1 MCVTTKVTNKSR
13 EKITKREREREM
25 PRLVDDVDIQRKVI
39 TFIADELGDKIW
51 FSAKGSRT
59 KTGKHGIFERA
70 FREIAPT
77 ASHSTISRWWEY
89 FLQNGETQADKRK
102 RERDSGKRD
111 TPRRYR
117 GRWNSRQRLMLQQIV
132 DEHPEFYL
140 DEIQFRLYKMGGG
153 WWSRSYIWKKL
164 RYELKYSLQI
174 ATTRSYDI
182 DVVERDKFMRRVK
195 EIIIHAR
202 QLMFLDET
210 AKGKNSG
217 RRRRHWSRQG
227 LTPFRY
233 IYFNGSHGKTYTML
247 SACDID
253 GFLLDECECVE
264 PSRGPND
271 DEPVST
277 IMYPIHISIHY
288 HYHYHVPYLQF
299 IHLFFYFINILFLY
313 YIYKTRGTVDAERF
327 RLWLRTKVLPKA
339 GNFQLGQPRSI
350 IVLDNAQIHRLAKE
364 IIEAESN
371 AICIYLPAYSP
382 DLNPIEM
389 MFHSYKQGL
398 KRYAKLPHHIA
409 HRKSLQTVTPAIAC
423 SYFKKSQVPKCDH
436 YMSIDLLKKKKKE
449 EETLLCSSMMTTTLL
464 SAVVAHIC
472 TSKK

>member
-1 MCVTTKVTNKSR
+1 
-13 EKITKREREREM
+13 M

-164 RYELKYSLQI
+164 RYELRYSLQM

-271 DEPVST
+271 DEPCYCS
-277 IMYPIHISIHY
+277 
-288 HYHYHVPYLQF
+288 L
-299 IHLFFYFINILFLY
+299 
-313 YIYKTRGTVDAERF
+313 
-327 RLWLRTKVLPKA
+327 LWF
-339 GNFQLGQPRSI
+339 N
-350 IVLDNAQIHRLAKE
+350 
-364 IIEAESN
+364 
-371 AICIYLPAYSP
+371 C
-382 DLNPIEM
+382 
-389 MFHSYKQGL
+389 
-398 KRYAKLPHHIA
+398 
-409 HRKSLQTVTPAIAC
+409 
-423 SYFKKSQVPKCDH
+423 
-436 YMSIDLLKKKKKE
+436 
-449 EETLLCSSMMTTTLL
+449 
-464 SAVVAHIC
+464 
-472 TSKK
+472 

>member
-1 MCVTTKVTNKSR
+1 
-13 EKITKREREREM
+13 M

-140 DEIQFRLYKMGGG
+140 DEIQFCLYKMGGG

-164 RYELKYSLQI
+164 RYELRYSLQM

-271 DEPVST
+271 DEP
-277 IMYPIHISIHY
+277 
-288 HYHYHVPYLQF
+288 
-299 IHLFFYFINILFLY
+299 
-313 YIYKTRGTVDAERF
+313 TRGTVDAERF

-350 IVLDNAQIHRLAKE
+350 IVLDNTQIHRLAEE
-364 IIEAESN
+364 IFEAESN
-371 AICIYLPAYSP
+371 AICVYLPAYSP
-382 DLNPIEM
+382 NLNPFKM

-398 KRYAKLPHHIA
+398 KRYTKLPHHIA
-409 HRKSLQTVTPAIAC
+409 HRK
-423 SYFKKSQVPKCDH
+423 
-436 YMSIDLLKKKKKE
+436 
-449 EETLLCSSMMTTTLL
+449 
-464 SAVVAHIC
+464 
-472 TSKK
+472 